1 MDSKAQFTV
10 NSKEN
15 VYFFIKLLVST
26 VLYSLI
32 YLSIVEIYK
41 SEKPATAPL
50 LIVYF
55 YVILILGALFLRQG
69 LLIGHLRGN
78 AVKVT
83 SFQFP
88 DINQIVVRHSK
99 MLDLRRVPDVYI
111 LQSGGILNAFASRF
125 MGNNYIV
132 INSDVVEA
140 AEQDKHILSFII
152 GHELGHIKRNHM
164 IKNLLLFPSWIVPFL
179 GAAYSRACEYTCDS
193 IGCSL
198 SPIGAD
204 NGLLLLAAG
213 KTVYKKVNAK
223 EYISQ
228 QYNESGFWTWF
239 AEKVSSHPNLTKRLA
254 SVTEIKPATPAVE
267 IITEPPV
274 VEEQKETDYS
284 RYMPQ

>member
-1 MDSKAQFTV
+1 MESKALYTV

-15 VYFFIKLLVST
+15 FYFFIKLLVST

-32 YLSIVEIYK
+32 YLSIVEILK
-41 SEKPATAPL
+41 SENPATKS
-50 LIVYF
+50 LIVLYI
-55 YVILILGALFLRQG
+55 YAAMILPFLFFRMG
-69 LLIGHLRGN
+69 LLIGYLRGN
-78 AVKVT
+78 AVKVS

-88 DINQIVVRHSK
+88 EINQIVIRHSK
-99 MLDLRRVPDVYI
+99 MLGLRRVPDVYI

-132 INSDVVEA
+132 VNSDIVEA
-140 AEQDKHILSFII
+140 SEQDKHILSFVV

-164 IKNLLLFPSWIVPFL
+164 LKNLLLFPAWLVPFL

-193 IGCSL
+193 IGYSL

-228 QYNESGFWTWF
+228 QYTESGFWTWF
-239 AEKVSSHPNLTKRLA
+239 AEKASSHPNLTKRLA
-254 SVTEIKPATPAVE
+254 CFADIEPTAPKVE
-267 IITEPPV
+267 IIAEPAL

-284 RYMPQ
+284 RYMPK